1 MSRHSEPLQR
11 HFKYEKTSPEKVL
24 QAERNHVVER
34 RTQAVT
40 RELLPESVP
49 VEHDSV
55 SESLTG
61 LALSG
66 GGIRS
71 GALGLGI
78 LQGLYRSG
86 LLPFFDY
93 LSTVSGGG
101 YAGAYLTSAGS
112 GGRSQSEEAADRATD
127 DHREIPYGRLKAFH
141 DGEGMSERMQRFIFG
156 GHYLLRTRRFFN
168 RHLMGLCCIWFL
180 VITGLSTLATLAAML
195 FRQLDQPL
203 AIHFLSGLGLRTDI
217 SRGFFPVTCLII
229 LWFVCWCI
237 SFFRAAGN
245 LSRAQGRFAAKL
257 IPTAVVVFGICL
269 ASLLGNGELNLD
281 WISSDKEFNVARW
294 FASADSFLH
303 VAIYGLIGVGL
314 LPYLKPAALIRS
326 GANPQSTTER
336 VVFAVASRVMLYGLP
351 FLLVSWFARENI
363 SGWTEHRFVPH
374 VIREFGL
381 RQPSSNSSETIQ
393 QPAGDEAAA
402 TSPSLE
408 QTSREQWN
416 DFVILT
422 KNEVADWSD
431 WQPTCPPLWA
441 RLRDQAGK
449 ESAARKAS
457 LNGSTSVEVT
467 VELSDSV
474 GTDDALSVTEI
485 NPDDA
490 SDEVP
495 GTSITTLNDPGQGFS
510 NAPRAGSKRKLADF
524 LWGRLNR
531 RLSETAEDMPIPELK
546 TALLSS
552 AGPDASKNL
561 WEQEPCPVDRIL
573 TYIHEESLELQ
584 ALYSRTGQ
592 NTEDYAPGGPDLAF
606 YRLLSLASLFPDSLQ
621 GDADRN
627 YFGRIVRLRQ
637 NLGVAKGWLAEHLSR
652 ILETTNLGLDCDWSE
667 LDQLKNV
674 SDLRRLTSSEQSR
687 LEALLPLVNQAALLS
702 DRHRK
707 STPGVDSDGRP
718 VLVELPKSAAER
730 RDLARLNRSILN
742 AAFPGVLRDP
752 STVFAVNVLAFDQAT
767 RWTTF
772 KWCLGLFVFASLM
785 INVNATTLHG
795 FYARELANNWI
806 QSDEDSDM
814 PLKDADATPQG
825 LPYHLLSGSVHW
837 MGTRRKAAGEVLRD
851 HFLLSP
857 LYCGC
862 EKTGFVETRQY
873 KDHEIGLGDAIA
885 ISGAAVSPI
894 QQVNPLLQ
902 SLLWLANLR
911 LGQWLPNP
919 NHGTFLPTKSR
930 KLIARIPVTPWRLMM
945 RIFQVAERRPF
956 LFVTDGGHHEN
967 LGIGPL
973 LKRRCRF
980 ILAIDAGQDAEYAFS
995 DLSRLMRWA
1004 RVKHNVKL
1012 QPVDSLIDT
1021 DTDDPLN
1028 AARDSDDPD
1037 DNINV
1042 MESLR
1047 SAIDAWN
1054 DLAPDNGQRL
1064 SSRRLSSRHFVVL
1077 RIHYPD
1083 VDGPSWLIYAKTS
1096 LTGDEPAELI
1106 RYAESDKEFPHN
1118 PTSNQFYSP
1127 DMFEAYR
1134 QLGEHMIESM
1144 TGQLPSIIASKIG
1157 EHRGRPESPYL
1168 SALLNQINTARQALP
1183 LNLSAAP
1190 PTPEADD
1197 LIRQLAKG
1205 RTGAVSS
1212 LDEADAQDIQG
1223 RLARRLSVHP
1233 LFVAGL
1239 LKAALCSGARLKP
1252 RLMSFLFPELGP
1264 EASPARQIFSQRRLP
1279 GRAKAMLECASKPIT
1294 LKPDETMTES
1304 LLQLAESL
1312 AVIPADASE
1321 FQKAQQNAEYDSVY
1335 RLLTKVRGNIRDGS
1349 RRDRVDQLA
1358 PRTRRQG
1365 ASTKKK
1371 STARRKPPQA

>member
-1 MSRHSEPLQR
+1 MSRNSEPLQKY
-11 HFKYEKTSPEKVL
+11 FKYKTSSAAKVIL
-24 QAERNHVVER
+24 AEQNKVVER
-34 RTQAVT
+34 RKLAVT
-40 RELLPESVP
+40 RELLPESIPTDPDAVA
-49 VEHDSV
+49 
-55 SESLTG
+55 ESLTG

-112 GGRSQSEEAADRATD
+112 GGHSHSEESVDRTTD

-168 RHLMGLCCIWFL
+168 RHLMGLCCIWFV
-180 VITGLSTLATLAAML
+180 VITGLSALATLAAML
-195 FRQLDQPL
+195 FRQLDQPVS
-203 AIHFLSGLGLRTDI
+203 IHFLSGLGLRTDI
-217 SRGFFPVTCLII
+217 SRGFFPVTCLVV

-257 IPTAVVVFGICL
+257 IPTTVVVFGICL

-281 WISSDKEFNVARW
+281 WISNDQGFDVARW

-303 VAIYGLIGVGL
+303 VAIYGIIGVGL

-326 GANPQSTTER
+326 GANPKSTTER
-336 VVFAVASRVMLYGLP
+336 VVFAVASRVLLYGLP

-374 VIREFGL
+374 EIRKFGL
-381 RQPSSNSSETIQ
+381 RTFDETKEETSQQAVSDDSSTSSD
-393 QPAGDEAAA
+393 ASDG
-402 TSPSLE
+402 LK
-408 QTSREQWN
+408 REEWN

-422 KNEVADWSD
+422 KNEVVDWSD

-441 RLRDQAGK
+441 RLRDQASK
-449 ESAARKAS
+449 ESVARRAS
-457 LNGSTSVEVT
+457 LRGSTSVEVT
-467 VELSDSV
+467 VELDEPTLSTHILAPLDS
-474 GTDDALSVTEI
+474 GPTE
-485 NPDDA
+485 
-490 SDEVP
+490 
-495 GTSITTLNDPGQGFS
+495 TSERNSTSTPEPDPGVRQ
-510 NAPRAGSKRKLADF
+510 NAARPVAKRKLADF
-524 LWGRLNR
+524 LWERLNR
-531 RLSETAEDMPIPELK
+531 RLASSVEDVPLPELK
-546 TALLSS
+546 QALKESETGDGSGNLS
-552 AGPDASKNL
+552 D
-561 WEQEPCPVDRIL
+561 QERAPVDVIL
-573 TYIHEESLELQ
+573 AYVHEESLKLQ

-592 NTEDYAPGGPDLAF
+592 NTEDYAPGGPDLVF
-606 YRLLSLASLFPDSLQ
+606 SRLLSLLSLIPDAIQ
-621 GDADRN
+621 GDAERN
-627 YFGRIVRLRQ
+627 YFGRIVRLRR
-637 NLGVAKGWLAEHLSR
+637 NLTIAKGWLAEHLSR

-667 LDQLKNV
+667 LEQLKNANE
-674 SDLRRLTSSEQSR
+674 LRRLTSSEQSR
-687 LEALLPLVNQAALLS
+687 LESLLPLVKQAALLS
-702 DRHRK
+702 DRHR
-707 STPGVDSDGRP
+707 SASAGVDADGNP
-718 VLVELPKSAAER
+718 LLVKLPKSTAER

-742 AAFPGVLRDP
+742 AAFPGTLRDP
-752 STVFAVNVLAFDQAT
+752 STVFAMNVLAFDQAT

-772 KWCLGLFVFASLM
+772 KWCLGLFVFAALM

-814 PLKDADATPQG
+814 PLQDADATSQG

-837 MGTRRKAAGEVLRD
+837 MGKRRKPAGDVLRD
-851 HFLLSP
+851 HFLLSQM
-857 LYCGC
+857 YCGC
-862 EKTGFVETRQY
+862 EKTGFVETREY

-885 ISGAAVSPI
+885 ISGAAVSPV

-919 NHGTFLPTKSR
+919 NHGTFLPTKPR
-930 KLIARIPVTPWRLMM
+930 KLVASIPVTPWRLMM
-945 RIFQVAERRPF
+945 RIFQAAERRPF

-1012 QPVDSLIDT
+1012 QPVDSLISAT
-1021 DTDDPLN
+1021 DELQADVESEKPE
-1028 AARDSDDPD
+1028 
-1037 DNINV
+1037 DNIKV

-1064 SSRRLSSRHFVVL
+1064 SSDRLSSRHFVVL

-1083 VDGPSWLIYAKTS
+1083 IDGPSWLIYAKTS

-1127 DMFEAYR
+1127 DTFEAYR

-1144 TGQLPSIIASKIG
+1144 TGQLPSIIAGKIP
-1157 EHRGRPESPYL
+1157 EHRGRPEAPYL
-1168 SALLNQINTARQALP
+1168 SALLDQINTARQTLP

-1197 LIRQLAKG
+1197 LIQQLAKR
-1205 RTGAVSS
+1205 RTPESGSFDGADDNE
-1212 LDEADAQDIQG
+1212 LQG

-1233 LFVAGL
+1233 LFVSGL
-1239 LKAALCSGARLKP
+1239 LKAALRSGQKLKP

-1264 EASPARQIFSQRRLP
+1264 ETSPARQIFSQRRLP
-1279 GRAKAMLECASKPIT
+1279 GRAKAMLDCAGRSSE
-1294 LKPDETMTES
+1294 LKPDDLMIEN
-1304 LLQLAESL
+1304 LIQLAESL
-1312 AVIPADASE
+1312 ATMSKDATE
-1321 FQKAQQNAEYDSVY
+1321 FQKAQQNTEYHAVFQ
-1335 RLLTKVRGNIRDGS
+1335 LLKKLQS
-1349 RRDRVDQLA
+1349 RVRDRGLRDRIDNLPQKPGVRRVA
-1358 PRTRRQG
+1358 TR
-1365 ASTKKK
+1365 KKTTQ
-1371 STARRKPPQA
+1371 SRK